1 MSASAMRMGKSG
13 SGNEAAVKT
22 RPLISVAMC
31 TYNGEAYLSDQLASI
46 LNQTQQLDELVVC
59 DDGSADNTLQVL
71 DQFSKEASFPV
82 RVYRNEQRLGP
93 AKNFEKAISL
103 CSGDFV
109 FLSDQDDVW
118 MPQKIDKMLQ
128 AFINNPAAG
137 YVLSDALIVDEAL
150 HPLGYTIWQ
159 SMKFTPRERQQFER
173 GKQLAVLLKRNVVTG
188 AAMAFRATLKGIV
201 LPIPSENFHDA
212 WIALLASSLGMYGIL
227 VEEPLIRYR
236 QHSQQL
242 QGGRKFS
249 VVEQA
254 KRASLSGSDSFESAL
269 HQEEV
274 KYSKALDRLAPTG
287 QLNQHI
293 QQLFGAK
300 IQHLRVRQS
309 IHKHPRYA
317 RIFAVSKE
325 FLTLRYHR
333 FSLGWK
339 SAARDLLL

>member
-1 MSASAMRMGKSG
+1 
-13 SGNEAAVKT
+13 
-22 RPLISVAMC
+22 
-31 TYNGEAYLSDQLASI
+31 
-46 LNQTQQLDELVVC
+46 
-59 DDGSADNTLQVL
+59 
-71 DQFSKEASFPV
+71 
-82 RVYRNEQRLGP
+82 
-93 AKNFEKAISL
+93 
-103 CSGDFV
+103 
-109 FLSDQDDVW
+109 
-118 MPQKIDKMLQ
+118 MPQKIGKMLQ
-128 AFINNPAAG
+128 AFINNSGAG

-159 SMKFTPRERQQFER
+159 SMKFTARERRQFER
-173 GKQLAVLLKRNVVTG
+173 GKQLAVLLKGNVVTG
-188 AAMAFRATLKGIV
+188 AAMAFRATLKSII
-201 LPIPSENFHDA
+201 LPIPHESFHDA
-212 WIALLASSLGMYGIL
+212 WIALLASSLGMHGIL
-227 VEEPLIRYR
+227 IDEPLTHYR
-236 QHSQQL
+236 QHPGQL
-242 QGGRKFS
+242 LGGRKFS
-249 VVEQA
+249 LVEQA
-254 KRASLSGSDSFESAL
+254 KQASLTGSEPFESIL